1 MHIDNGGLT
10 MATIEEIQKR
20 ILSGSAFRQEPKPKR
35 KSAKQQVREAE
46 ERLLEDILLR
56 HLRDKKWALP
66 KKYELGLQSAISR
79 VEEIKHGMVK
89 R

>member
-1 MHIDNGGLT
+1 

-20 ILSGSAFRQEPKPKR
+20 ILSGPAFRQEPKPKR
-35 KSAKQQVREAE
+35 KSAKQQVMDAE
-46 ERLLEDILLR
+46 EKLLDDILR

-66 KKYELGLQSAISR
+66 KQYELGLQSAISR
-79 VEEIKHGMVK
+79 VEEIKLGMVK

>member
-1 MHIDNGGLT
+1 

-46 ERLLEDILLR
+46 EKLLDDILR
-56 HLRDKKWALP
+56 HLRDKKWGLP
-66 KKYELGLQSAISR
+66 KQYELGLQSAISR
-79 VEEIKHGMVK
+79 VEEIKFGMVK

>member
-1 MHIDNGGLT
+1 

-20 ILSGSAFRQEPKPKR
+20 ILSGTAFKQEPKPTR
-35 KSAKQQVREAE
+35 KSAKKQVREAE
-46 ERLLEDILLR
+46 ERLLEDILR

-66 KKYELGLQSAISR
+66 KQYELGLQSAISR
-79 VEEIKHGMVK
+79 VEEIKLGMVK